1 MKVLVAV
8 DGSEAA
14 DRAAKRFAESCEGS
28 HDVRVLVVVSHSESP
43 YITEDDSDRASRTQQ
58 LAEKVLKAS
67 AGTAETLRAAGHSVK
82 ITRRFGHPPD
92 EIVGEM
98 LDFEPDLVV
107 MGRRGVKGVAR
118 WLGSVSEHVLHHADV
133 PVLLVP

>member
-1 MKVLVAV
+1 VKVLVAV
-8 DGSEAA
+8 DGSESA
-14 DRAAKRFAESCEGS
+14 DRAARAFADQCEGP
-28 HDVRVLVVVSHSESP
+28 HDVRVLVVVPYSESP
-43 YITEDDSDRASRTQQ
+43 FQGSDDADREERKVR
-58 LAEKVLKAS
+58 LAERVLSAS
-67 AGTAETLRAAGHSVK
+67 ANAAETLRAAGHSVK

-98 LDFEPDLVV
+98 LDIEPDLIV